1 MADDI
6 AFAPDG
12 TMAWTGFLTGDL
24 YSRKGDGPIR
34 KLASGLPGIN
44 SLAFRKDGR
53 LYATTV
59 FLGDTLY
66 EIDVEGTKPPRK
78 IMEKMG
84 GLNGFEFGPDDM
96 LYGPLWFKGQVAK
109 VDVDKA
115 ELTVVADGFKIPAA
129 VNFDS
134 KGNLWVVDTALGELV
149 RVDPKSGAKK
159 MVAQLKPS
167 LDNHAI
173 DDKDRIFVSNM
184 ADNGIQEVDPETGA
198 ARQVVI
204 GKLALPGGIGGV
216 SDGAKD
222 TIYVADVF
230 AYRTVDGTTGEVSEP
245 ARMHADGVTLEY
257 PMSAIAKG
265 DDVILSSWFTGTVQV
280 IDRKTG
286 KTSEMLHGFKA
297 PHDAIKLGDGSI
309 LVNELGSKSLIRASG
324 EHGKDRTV
332 VIGGLE
338 GPVGL
343 VAAPGGAV
351 YVTEAFAGQVSKVE
365 SNGEKTVIARDLKM
379 PEGIALAP
387 DAMLVVAEVGARRI
401 IQIDPKKGTVTEI
414 ADNLPIGLPAAP
426 GGLPTNIPTGVGI
439 GASGVIYFSTS
450 IDLLLRI
457 RWRIRRR
464 GANIRLRNAAVVGR
478 RRSVGRQSAGKSRR
492 KRFNEIGPGVAGSR
506 NTKQELKVTR
516 VINNFLH
523 PERKPCDHPGDK
535 PDRQTHQ
542 KPARTEGRRRRDA
555 FCQGVVAH
563 FLQAGHRAHALA
575 NHSQKS
581 SQY

>member
-1 MADDI
+1 MTSRLALGATVAATVLFSINVGASAQTYEVTKLVPGSAFHGVHGLGIDKAGRLFAGSVAGAALYEVDRNNGTAKIAIPAPEGMADDI

-24 YSRKGDGPIR
+24 YSRKGDGPIK

-44 SLAFRKDGR
+44 SLAYRKDGR

-66 EIDVEGTKPPRK
+66 EIDVEGVKPPRM

-109 VDVDKA
+109 VDVDKP

-134 KGNLWVVDTALGELV
+134 RGNLWVVDTALGQLV
-149 RVDPKSGAKK
+149 RVDPKTGAKK
-159 MVAQLKPS
+159 VVAQLKPS
-167 LDNHAI
+167 LDNLAI

-198 ARQVVI
+198 AKQLII
-204 GKLALPGGIGGV
+204 GKLALPGGIGVV

-230 AYRTVDGTTGEVSEP
+230 AYRTVDGATGEVSEP

-257 PMSAIAKG
+257 PMSATAKG
-265 DDVILSSWFTGTVQV
+265 DEVILSSWFTGTVQV
-280 IDRKTG
+280 IDRKSG
-286 KTSEMLHGFKA
+286 KTREMMHDFKA
-297 PHDAIKLGDGSI
+297 PHDAIRLADGSL

-324 EHGKDRTV
+324 EHGKDRSV
-332 VIGGLE
+332 LIGGLE

-343 VAAPGGAV
+343 VGGPKGDV

-365 SNGEKTVIARDLKM
+365 SNGEKTVVAKDLKM

-387 DAMLVVAEVGARRI
+387 DGKLIVAEVGAKRI
-401 IQIDPKKGTVTEI
+401 VQIDPLNGNVSEI
-414 ADNLPIGLPAAP
+414 ASNLPIGLVGAP
-426 GGLPTNIPTGVGI
+426 GGLPTNIPTGVGV
-439 GASGVIYFSTS
+439 GASGTIYFSS
-450 IDLLLRI
+450 DIE
-457 RWRIRRR
+457 
-464 GANIRLRNAAVVGR
+464 NA
-478 RRSVGRQSAGKSRR
+478 
-492 KRFNEIGPGVAGSR
+492 IY
-506 NTKQELKVTR
+506 KVT
-516 VINNFLH
+516 
-523 PERKPCDHPGDK
+523 KK
-535 PDRQTHQ
+535 
-542 KPARTEGRRRRDA
+542 
-555 FCQGVVAH
+555 
-563 FLQAGHRAHALA
+563 
-575 NHSQKS
+575 
-581 SQY
+581 